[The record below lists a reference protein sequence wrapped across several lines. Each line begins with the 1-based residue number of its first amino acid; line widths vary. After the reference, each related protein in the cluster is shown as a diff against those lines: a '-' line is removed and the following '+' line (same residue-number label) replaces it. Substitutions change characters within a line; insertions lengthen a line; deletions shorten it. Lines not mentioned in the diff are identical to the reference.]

1 MGMNDADF
9 HLGWLIS
16 FKAEVGEGNHLLVF
30 YSVVYFLIQIFESLF
45 NSNH

>member
-16 FKAEVGEGNHLLVF
+16 FEAEVGEGYHFLLVF
-30 YSVVYFLIQIFESLF
+30 YSVVHFL
-45 NSNH
+45 